1 LNGPDVA
8 AIAELLRPAL
18 TLTGVDLVDVQ
29 WKGGGRS
36 GSVLRLIVDR
46 PGGVDLDG
54 CEQAS
59 VTASAI
65 LDAYDPIAPAYSLEV
80 SSPGAE
86 RPVRTLDEWRA
97 AVGRRVNVRYHSG
110 DAEQIVEG
118 HLISAGGETLE
129 VEART
134 GGHRRQTV
142 AVPVAAV
149 IAARIVVD
157 I

>member
-1 LNGPDVA
+1 MNGPDVT
-8 AIAELLRPAL
+8 AITELLRPAL
-18 TLTGVDLVDVQ
+18 TLTGVELVDVQ
-29 WKGGGRS
+29 WKGGGRG
-36 GSVLRLIVDR
+36 GSVLRIVVDR

-65 LDAYDPIAPAYSLEV
+65 LDAYDPIGPAYSLEV

-86 RPVRTLDEWRA
+86 RPVRTPDEWRA
-97 AVGRRVNVRYHSG
+97 AVGRRVNIHYRSD
-110 DAEQIVEG
+110 DAELIVEG
-118 HLISAGGETLE
+118 HLVSAGGDSFE

-134 GGHRRQTV
+134 GGHRRQMVTV
-142 AVPVAAV
+142 PAAAV